1 MPNENDLS
9 EREREILRLVAT
21 GASNKEIAQKL
32 VISANT
38 VKVHLR
44 NIFAKIDVTS
54 RTEATL
60 YAIRLGLVSSPTR
73 SQELLVSPTQERFG
87 GDNDQPAQLYP
98 ENAIPAQ
105 AARGGLA
112 DGEPVKAVV
121 TPGRLPLPKS
131 LILAGG
137 VVLLGILVYF
147 AFQGAS
153 SLIRGSA
160 PGSTQ
165 ANPLTLPSQS
175 RWQSLGSL
183 PMAVSGLAAA
193 VYENRIYIIGGDTG
207 QGVTGAVSSYDPV
220 QKSWQ
225 ALSAKPTPVA
235 DAGAVVLGGL
245 VYVPGGR
252 LASGEAT
259 NLLEV
264 YDPLNDAWEK
274 KASLPVAVSGYAL
287 AAYEGKLYLFGGW
300 DGQKALSG
308 VYVYDP
314 ETDHWENRSPLPGP
328 RAFAGAAVASGKIYV
343 MGGYDGIKA
352 LETNQAYIPERDRP
366 GDIPWVEQ
374 ARLPKGRYSM
384 GITSLADTIY
394 LVGGKGDATAIEYV
408 SQEDDWRA
416 LDAPPVQIES
426 SLALVPLETNLFL
439 LGGNSGGKELDEIQ
453 VYKAIYTISMPIM
466 P

>member
-1 MPNENDLS
+1 MPKENDLS

-32 VISANT
+32 VISTNT

-60 YAIRLGLVSSPTR
+60 YAIRLGLVLSPTGL
-73 SQELLVSPTQERFG
+73 QDLLVRPAEKTDRD
-87 GDNDQPAQLYP
+87 DNNGHAPLYP
-98 ENAIPAQ
+98 ENAITPQETRGVLAGVEPAVTVLTP
-105 AARGGLA
+105 ARN
-112 DGEPVKAVV
+112 
-121 TPGRLPLPKS
+121 PLRRN
-131 LILAGG
+131 LIVAGG
-137 VVLLGILVYF
+137 VVLLVILVFF
-147 AFQGAS
+147 AFQGVS
-153 SLIRGSA
+153 SLMRGSA
-160 PGSTQ
+160 LNSTQ
-165 ANPLTLPSQS
+165 ANPFSQPSQS
-175 RWQSLGSL
+175 RWQALGSL
-183 PMAVSGLAAA
+183 PIAVSGLAAT

-235 DAGAVVLGGL
+235 DVCAAVLGGL
-245 VYVPGGR
+245 IYVPGGR

-259 NLLEV
+259 NILEV
-264 YDPLNDAWEK
+264 YDPHSDAWEM
-274 KASLPVAVSGYAL
+274 KAPLPAAVSGYAL
-287 AAYEGKLYLFGGW
+287 ASFEGKLYLFGGW
-300 DGQKALSG
+300 DGKKALSE

-314 ETDHWENRSPLPGP
+314 EADRWENRSPLPGP

-343 MGGYDGIKA
+343 MGGYDGKNA
-352 LETNQAYIPERDRP
+352 LDTNQAYIPERDQA
-366 GDIPWVEQ
+366 GEIPWVEQ

-394 LVGGKGDATAIEYV
+394 VVGGKGDASAVGYV

-416 LDAPPVQIES
+416 LDAPLAQIES
-426 SLALVPLETNLFL
+426 NLALVPYQTYIFS
-439 LGGNSGGKELDEIQ
+439 LGGFSAGNMLDEMQ
-453 VYKAIYTISMPIM
+453 SYKAIYTISMPVIK
-466 P
+466 